1 MSKYFIFLQREIRFV
16 NFKKFLQVLN
26 RRHIRVKV
34 MQSIYALHQK
44 NSDDIEKEEKFLLH
58 SIDSIQDL
66 YLIMMSSLI
75 EIRKKEVVFLE
86 ASSKK
91 HLASPEEKNP
101 NRKFVNNAVLQ
112 LLEGSSSLSIALE
125 KRKINNW
132 SMNDDYILILL
143 NEIKQSSLYR
153 NYMSSKKRSFEEDKE
168 FVVDM
173 FTELIAPNE
182 KLYEYLEDNKLTWV
196 DDIPLVNT
204 QIQKQLKQI
213 SEADEFRVA
222 KLYKDQEDQEFV
234 SLLFRKTVLNEV
246 ELAKEY
252 IDKTPNWDADRIA
265 EIDTIILKMAICE
278 FLKFPSIPIKVTI
291 NEYLELAKEYST
303 PKSSIFINGI
313 LDNLVKE
320 FQNENKIQKTGR
332 GLIQN

>member
-1 MSKYFIFLQREIRFV
+1 
-16 NFKKFLQVLN
+16 
-26 RRHIRVKV
+26 
-34 MQSIYALHQK
+34 MQSIYAMHQK

-66 YLIMMSSLI
+66 YLIMLTTMT
-75 EIRKKEVVFLE
+75 EIRKKEIVFLE

-91 HLASPEEKNP
+91 HLATPEEKKP
-101 NRKFVNNAVLQ
+101 NKKFVDNAVLQ
-112 LLEGSSSLSIALE
+112 LLEENSSLSIALE

-143 NEIKQSSLYR
+143 DEVKQSQLYQK
-153 NYMSSKKRSFEEDKE
+153 YMSKKGSSFDEDKQ
-168 FVVDM
+168 FVIAM
-173 FTELIAPNE
+173 FTELIAPND

-196 DDIPLVNT
+196 DDIPVVNT
-204 QIQKQLKQI
+204 QILKQLNQI
-213 SEADEFRVA
+213 TEKSDFRVS
-222 KLYKDQEDQEFV
+222 KLYKDEEDKEFV
-234 SLLFRKTVLNEV
+234 CVLFRKTVLNEV

-265 EIDTIILKMAICE
+265 EIDTIVLKMAICE
-278 FLKFPSIPIKVTI
+278 FLKFPSIPVKVTI
-291 NEYLELAKEYST
+291 NEYLEISKEYST

-320 FQNENKIQKTGR
+320 FQANNKILKTGR
-332 GLIQN
+332 GLM

>member
-1 MSKYFIFLQREIRFV
+1 
-16 NFKKFLQVLN
+16 
-26 RRHIRVKV
+26 
-34 MQSIYALHQK
+34 MQSIYAMHQK
-44 NSDDIEKEEKFLLH
+44 NSEEMEKEEKFLLQ
-58 SIDSIQDL
+58 SIDNIQDL
-66 YLIMMSSLI
+66 YLIMLSTLT
-75 EIRKKEVVFLE
+75 EIRKKEIVFLE

-91 HLASPEEKNP
+91 HLATPEEKNP
-101 NRKFVNNAVLQ
+101 NQKFINNAVLLQ
-112 LLEGSSSLSIALE
+112 LEENSSLSIALE

-132 SMNDDYILILL
+132 SLNDDYILILL
-143 NEIKQSSLYR
+143 SDIKQSDLYAK
-153 NYMSSKKRSFEEDKE
+153 YMSNRKNTFEEDKQ

-182 KLYEYLEDNKLTWV
+182 KLYEYLEDNKLTWT
-196 DDIPLVNT
+196 DDIPVVNT
-204 QIQKQLKQI
+204 QIQKQLKQV
-213 SEADEFRVA
+213 SEKSEFRVE
-222 KLYKDQEDQEFV
+222 KLYKDEEDKEFV
-234 SLLFRKTVLNEV
+234 GNLFRKTVLNEI

-291 NEYLELAKEYST
+291 NEYLEIAKEYST

-320 FQNENKIQKTGR
+320 FQTEDKIKKTGR
-332 GLIQN
+332 GLM

>member
-1 MSKYFIFLQREIRFV
+1 
-16 NFKKFLQVLN
+16 
-26 RRHIRVKV
+26 
-34 MQSIYALHQK
+34 MQSIYAMHQK
-44 NSDDIEKEEKFLLH
+44 NSDELEKEEKFLIQ
-58 SIDSIQDL
+58 SIDNIQDL
-66 YLIMMSSLI
+66 YLIMLSSLI

-91 HLASPEEKNP
+91 HLATPEEKNP
-101 NRKFVNNAVLQ
+101 NKKFVNNDVLQ
-112 LLEGSSSLSIALE
+112 LLEENSSLCMALE

-143 NEIKQSSLYR
+143 NEIKKSSLYQK
-153 NYMSSKKRSFEEDKE
+153 YMSTKKSTFEEDKQ

-173 FTELIAPNE
+173 FTEVLAPNE
-182 KLYEYLEDNKLTWV
+182 KLYEYLEDHKLTWI

-213 SEADEFRVA
+213 SEKDDFRVV
-222 KLYKDQEDQEFV
+222 KLYKDEEDKEFV
-234 SLLFRKTVLNEV
+234 SLLFRKTVLNEI

-291 NEYLELAKEYST
+291 NEYLEIAKEYST

-320 FQNENKIQKTGR
+320 FENENKIKKTGR
-332 GLIQN
+332 GLM